1 MGAVNL
7 RQNSYYALSLWADGD
22 IIYVSGIIV
31 EVAGVSTR
39 DTQAIQGLKS
49 AVAEGKSWYVAVLEA
64 IRLWSSPEEDY
75 DGRHCQYLVDNEAF
89 DWLVLAERLCEEL
102 DGLIPEKE
110 RVNLLFFGMPPI
122 ELSKDEFK
130 NIIGDFKYQ
139 AHLNYFYG
147 ILVEKFLILAVTEEI
162 RKKKRVLGLNNDSG
176 VVDEAYQ
183 RIYGA
188 NQFALLKQFR
198 KERHY
203 PQLRSISLSELNEF
217 TYWLFKYRIKRR
229 DKSCVA
235 SDTQKALTKLQEI
248 LDLKARPLRP
258 SAPEV

>member
-1 MGAVNL
+1 
-7 RQNSYYALSLWADGD
+7 
-22 IIYVSGIIV
+22 
-31 EVAGVSTR
+31 VSTR

-49 AVAEGKSWYVAVLEA
+49 AIAEGKNWYVAVVEA

-75 DGRHCQYLVDNEAF
+75 DGRHYQYLVDNEAF

-102 DGLIPEKE
+102 DGLISEKE
-110 RVNLLFFGMPPI
+110 QANLLFFGIPPT

-130 NIIGDFKYQ
+130 NIIGASKYQ

-147 ILVEKFLILAVTEEI
+147 ILVEKFLLLSVIEEI
-162 RKKKRVLGLNNDSG
+162 RKKKRVLGLNNDNG
-176 VVDEAYQ
+176 IVDEAYQ
-183 RIYGA
+183 RIYGDT
-188 NQFALLKQFR
+188 QLALLKQFR

-217 TYWLFKYRIKRR
+217 TYWLFKYRIKNR

-235 SDTQKALTKLQEI
+235 SDTKKSLTKLHG
-248 LDLKARPLRP
+248 LLKLKAKSLRSLP
-258 SAPEV
+258 SVNQ

>member
-1 MGAVNL
+1 
-7 RQNSYYALSLWADGD
+7 
-22 IIYVSGIIV
+22 VSH
-31 EVAGVSTR
+31 R
-39 DTQAIQGLKS
+39 DTQAIQGLKDGI
-49 AVAEGKSWYVAVLEA
+49 AEGRNWYVALLEA

-75 DGRHCQYLVDNEAF
+75 DGRHYQYLVDNEAF
-89 DWLVLAERLCEEL
+89 DWLVLTERLCAEL

-110 RVNLLFFGMPPI
+110 RTNLLFFGTPPI
-122 ELSKDEFK
+122 ELSKNEFK
-130 NIIGDFKYQ
+130 NLVGPSKYQ

-147 ILVEKFLILAVTEEI
+147 ILVEKFLLLSVTEEI

-188 NQFALLKQFR
+188 TQSPLLRQFR

-203 PQLRSISLSELNEF
+203 PHLRSISLSELDEF
-217 TYWLFKYRIKRR
+217 IYWLFKYRIKTR

-235 SDTQKALTKLQEI
+235 SDTKKALTKLHEL
-248 LDLKARPLRP
+248 LDLKARPPCP
-258 SAPEV
+258 SALEDSDLSAISRG

>member
-1 MGAVNL
+1 
-7 RQNSYYALSLWADGD
+7 
-22 IIYVSGIIV
+22 V
-31 EVAGVSTR
+31 EVAVVSSR
-39 DTQAIQGLKS
+39 DTQAIQELKS
-49 AVAEGKSWYVAVLEA
+49 AIAEGKNWYVAVLEA
-64 IRLWSSPEEDY
+64 VRLWSSPEEDY
-75 DGRHCQYLVDNEAF
+75 NGRHYQYLVDNEAF
-89 DWLVLAERLCEEL
+89 DCLVLAERLCEEL

-110 RVNLLFFGMPPI
+110 RANLLFFGIPPI

-139 AHLNYFYG
+139 AQLNYFYG
-147 ILVEKFLILAVTEEI
+147 IIVERFLVLAVSEEI
-162 RKKKRVLGLNNDSG
+162 RKKKRVLGLNNDNG

-188 NQFALLKQFR
+188 TQFALLRQFK

-203 PQLRSISLSELNEF
+203 RQLRSISLSELNEF

-235 SDTQKALTKLQEI
+235 SDTKKALTKSHEI
-248 LDLKARPLRP
+248 LELKARPVRP
-258 SAPEV
+258 SP